1 MLFSSSQIRTML
13 LSAFLAFTNL
23 QGSAHVITADD
34 HLGDAL
40 NPLSP
45 IMLVPALEFDD
56 PFSCLDSK
64 VPSSVASNLKLPACP
79 CRYIKDNA

>member
-56 PFSCLDSK
+56 PQAPCLPMPVYQGQRLKSK
-64 VPSSVASNLKLPACP
+64 RHS
-79 CRYIKDNA
+79 